1 MGVPTGGQGLPDRLW
16 HWRRYGDFR
25 QVENRRGLDLKV
37 EPMAALVG
45 YSTGHPTVTFNS
57 PPTYRYASKVFGNL
71 NHWLKYTLIFNYGSY
86 VDPVFSGSSE
96 CGYCMMEG
104 NPIETSR
111 HLGQVCI
118 WFDDPPYPST
128 SNPWRIQRLVKQMEV
143 PYCQPIFWDRDYRCN
158 GPEIQ
163 PRPRFW

>member
-1 MGVPTGGQGLPDRLW
+1 
-16 HWRRYGDFR
+16 
-25 QVENRRGLDLKV
+25 
-37 EPMAALVG
+37 MAALVG